1 MSRTQRLQSRP
12 IVLCCTTV
20 AVLLLWTV
28 AGCRGKETPKGPSSE
43 APRVVVTVSPVSV
56 RSVQRAIDVVGTLYG
71 DEEATIS
78 AKVSGRVVE
87 ILRDVGDQVPSAEPL
102 ARVDPTDYQLSVVQ
116 REAALAA
123 TLAEIGLD
131 RLPEHEFDPNLVP
144 TVARA
149 KAELA
154 NAEARYARAKSM
166 FEERPPTLSEQDYSD
181 QKTAFEVAKSSHDV
195 ALLNARA
202 LLAQSRTRASEL
214 SQARQALADATVLA
228 PGEASAAA
236 KGSKFAVS
244 SRLVAPGEYVR
255 EGTPMFRVVDADPI
269 KFRADVPERH
279 IAEIR
284 VDQTVDV
291 TVQAYEG
298 VFNGRV
304 ARVSPHINASNRTF
318 QIEVHID
325 NGDGRLKPGGFAR
338 GAVKTSM
345 DEKVIFLP
353 QEAVATFVGVTKT
366 FAIRDGKAVECRI
379 ATGVQDGQLLEA
391 IGAGLSPTDQVAV
404 SGVSRLSD
412 GVLVEVK
419 SAEELTAAPIDP
431 QRKVSASKA
440 GTAKPES
447 QSSVQGDRQ

>member
-1 MSRTQRLQSRP
+1 MNKNQRLQARLP
-12 IVLCCTTV
+12 VLCRTTA
-20 AVLLLWTV
+20 AVLLLWTA
-28 AGCRGKETPKGPSSE
+28 AGCRGKETPKGPFSE
-43 APRVVVTVSPVSV
+43 AARVVVTVSPVSV
-56 RSVQRAIDVVGTLYG
+56 RRVQRSIDVVGTLYG

-87 ILRDVGDQVPSAEPL
+87 ILRDVGDHVASAEPL
-102 ARVDPTDYQLSVVQ
+102 ARLDPTDYQLSAMQ

-131 RLPEHEFDPNLVP
+131 RLPEKDFDPNLVP

-181 QKTAFEVAKSSHDV
+181 QKTAFEVAKSTHDV

-202 LLAQSRTRASEL
+202 LLAQARTRASEL

-236 KGSKFAVS
+236 KGATFAVAT
-244 SRLVAPGEYVR
+244 RLVAPGEYVR
-255 EGTPMFRVVDADPI
+255 EGTAMFRVVDTDPI

-279 IAEIR
+279 VGKIGI
-284 VDQTVDV
+284 DQIVDV
-291 TVQAYEG
+291 SVQAYEG

-304 ARVSPHINASNRTF
+304 GRVSPHINANNRTF

-325 NGDGRLKPGGFAR
+325 NGDGRLKPGGFA
-338 GAVKTSM
+338 GGSVKTTV
-345 DEKVIFLP
+345 DENVIFLP
-353 QEAVATFVGVTKT
+353 QEAVVTFVGVTKT

-379 ATGVQDGQLLEA
+379 TTGVQDGQLLEA

-404 SGVSRLSD
+404 TGVSRLSD

-440 GTAKPES
+440 DAAKSEA
-447 QSSVQGDRQ
+447 QSSEKGERK